1 MSQVYLRP
9 QQLNDAVAQ
18 LSQHPNA
25 YALAGGQSLL
35 AAMKLGLTQP
45 SHLIDLQDIAELH
58 KIQLTPEGLWI
69 GAMVTHAQVAHSTV
83 VQSFSAM
90 LCQLAG
96 GIADPQVRQV
106 GTLGGSLANN
116 DPAACWPAGVL
127 SHNAIVVTT
136 QQRIPVDAF
145 FTGLFSTALAHNE
158 LITGVLFPEVVNAC
172 YLKFEQPASRFA
184 MTGVAITRARNQQVR
199 VAITGLGHGVMR
211 WPAAEQA
218 LQNNWSV
225 NALNDL
231 TLDASLA
238 LSDLHASANYR
249 AHLAAVLCRR
259 AVATITGESAAMP
272 ALQPSHIQPAVAV
285 KAVEAVANLKTPSST
300 GKPTNSIT
308 GTHVIP
314 SPLPQVW
321 QALLNP
327 EVLQLCIVGCQSMQL
342 MAPNHYSAIIKVG
355 IGPVSATFETQVHL
369 MPENAPNDHST
380 SASCRLQV
388 SGNAGALGQGQANV
402 QVHLQQIAQGTQL
415 VWQAQPQLQ
424 GRLAQLGNRL
434 VEASAK
440 GLSQQF
446 FQRFTQHL
454 LGEKVPTSHSHFVQ
468 PGSILALLKTWQE
481 AMLRFFRR

>member
-1 MSQVYLRP
+1 MSQLYLRP
-9 QQLNDAVAQ
+9 QQLNDAIAL

-25 YALAGGQSLL
+25 NALAGGQSLL

-58 KIQLTPEGLWI
+58 AIQLTSEGLWI
-69 GAMVTHAQVAHSTV
+69 GAMATHAQLAHSNV
-83 VQSFSAM
+83 VQRFSPM
-90 LCQLAG
+90 LSQLAG

-136 QQRIPVDAF
+136 QRRIKADAF

-231 TLDASLA
+231 KLDASWA

-259 AVATITGESAAMP
+259 AVATMTGESAVMP
-272 ALQPSHIQPAVAV
+272 ALKPSHNKPAATVNA
-285 KAVEAVANLKTPSST
+285 AENLQSPTST
-300 GKPTNSIT
+300 GKPTNGIA

-314 SPLPQVW
+314 STLLQVW

-327 EVLQLCIVGCQSMQL
+327 DVLQLCIVGCQSMQL
-342 MAPNHYSAIIKVG
+342 MAPNHYRATIKVG

-369 MPENAPNDHST
+369 MTENAPNDHST

-388 SGNAGALGQGQANV
+388 SGNAGALGQGQASV

>member
-1 MSQVYLRP
+1 MSQLYLRP
-9 QQLNDAVAQ
+9 QQLNDAIAL

-25 YALAGGQSLL
+25 NALAGGQSLL
-35 AAMKLGLTQP
+35 ASMKLGLTQP

-58 KIQLTPEGLWI
+58 AIQLTSEGLWI
-69 GAMVTHAQVAHSTV
+69 GAMVTHAQVANSNV
-83 VQSFSAM
+83 VQRFSPM

-127 SHNAIVVTT
+127 SHNAVVVTT
-136 QQRIPVDAF
+136 QRRIKSDAF

-158 LITGVLFPEVVNAC
+158 LITGVLFPEVTNAC

-259 AVATITGESAAMP
+259 AVATMTGESADMP
-272 ALQPSHIQPAVAV
+272 ALQPSSNKPASAV
-285 KAVEAVANLKTPSST
+285 DAAENLQSPTST
-300 GKPTNSIT
+300 GKPTNGIA

-314 SPLPQVW
+314 STLLQVW

-327 EVLQLCIVGCQSMQL
+327 DVLQLCIVGCQSMQL
-342 MAPNHYSAIIKVG
+342 VAPNHYRATIKVG

-369 MPENAPNDHST
+369 MPESASNDHST

>member
-1 MSQVYLRP
+1 MSQLYLRP
-9 QQLNDAVAQ
+9 QQLNDAIAL
-18 LSQHPNA
+18 LSQHPSAN
-25 YALAGGQSLL
+25 ALAGGQSLL

-58 KIQLTPEGLWI
+58 AMQLTSEGLWI
-69 GAMVTHAQVAHSTV
+69 GAMVTHAQVSNSNV
-83 VQSFSAM
+83 VQRFSPM
-90 LCQLAG
+90 LSQLAG

-127 SHNAIVVTT
+127 SHNAVVVTT
-136 QQRIPVDAF
+136 QRRIKADAF

-158 LITGVLFPEVVNAC
+158 LITGVLFPEVANAC

-218 LQNNWSV
+218 LQNIWSV

-259 AVATITGESAAMP
+259 AVATMTGESAVMP
-272 ALQPSHIQPAVAV
+272 ALQPLHNKPAAAV
-285 KAVEAVANLKTPSST
+285 DAAENLQSPTST
-300 GKPTNSIT
+300 GKPTNGIA

-314 SPLPQVW
+314 STLLQVW

-327 EVLQLCIVGCQSMQL
+327 DVLQLCIVGCQSMQL
-342 MAPNHYSAIIKVG
+342 VTSNHYRATIKVG

-402 QVHLQQIAQGTQL
+402 QVHLQQLAQDTQL